1 MNELYPFILD
11 LIKKHGTN
19 NPYELADL
27 LNIKVSYQDL
37 TGLPKGLFFKAK
49 NKPYIVIDS
58 RLKPS
63 LQDIVLAHELGH
75 YLLHKHGQKIFG
87 FNVAN
92 DGGVKE
98 YQANKFAFL
107 LAAHTALR
115 NDARMIDSIRAE
127 HNLTGDDLR
136 QLLDFISNHKDLQ
149 KGVFS

>member
-1 MNELYPFILD
+1 
-11 LIKKHGTN
+11 
-19 NPYELADL
+19 
-27 LNIKVSYQDL
+27 
-37 TGLPKGLFFKAK
+37 
-49 NKPYIVIDS
+49 
-58 RLKPS
+58 
-63 LQDIVLAHELGH
+63 LGH